1 MKDLHYVEKTFRSEK
16 FITEEQLFLDD
27 NGVIRGR
34 FIQTTPLVPETD
46 IKWSDIVL
54 HSRLREWSE

>member
-1 MKDLHYVEKTFRSEK
+1 MKDLHYVEKTFRTEK

-27 NGVIRGR
+27 DGIIHGH
-34 FIQTTPLVPETD
+34 FIQTTPLVPEED

-54 HSRLREWSE
+54 HDKLREWG